1 MWPDQLP
8 PVLAIRTSLASWA
21 ACSLTINPKALFL
34 SFFWF
39 GHSNETTTNISCPLL
54 KWKTSL
60 PYWDLGFWLIWLLIA
75 EWDHWLWHLEHLYVD
90 ISEDLGSTLGVTFR
104 CKEEMMLLTGTWM
117 KQEGE
122 RKAGVIR
129 IANPRQMTQRSQK
142 KRAFLST
149 SQTL

>member
-1 MWPDQLP
+1 
-8 PVLAIRTSLASWA
+8 
-21 ACSLTINPKALFL
+21 
-34 SFFWF
+34 
-39 GHSNETTTNISCPLL
+39 
-54 KWKTSL
+54 
-60 PYWDLGFWLIWLLIA
+60 
-75 EWDHWLWHLEHLYVD
+75 
-90 ISEDLGSTLGVTFR
+90 
-104 CKEEMMLLTGTWM
+104 M